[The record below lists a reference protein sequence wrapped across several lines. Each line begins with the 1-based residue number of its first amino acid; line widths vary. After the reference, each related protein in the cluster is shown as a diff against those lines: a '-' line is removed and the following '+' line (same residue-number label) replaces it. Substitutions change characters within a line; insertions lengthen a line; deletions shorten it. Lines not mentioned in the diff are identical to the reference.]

1 MKTTTKTIEEQ
12 VTGDNNKQES
22 KIATKGDPRRWKALA
37 LLSLAQF
44 LIIMDTSIIGVAL
57 PEIQQQFS
65 FTQSDLQWIFS
76 AYVIVFGALLLLG
89 GRLSDIL
96 GQRRIFIIGFAI
108 LTAASLVAGL
118 ASSGTVLI
126 TARALQG
133 IGAALIAPSALSIV
147 MHLFTIPT
155 ERNKAMGFWGAAA
168 PAGGTA
174 GVFLGGIL
182 TAWVDWSWVF
192 LINVPIG
199 IAVLALTW
207 MLIPRGTRQK
217 GRVDYLGAIS
227 ITGALILLVYA
238 IVTANDAGWS
248 SLQTVSLLL
257 ISAGLLGAF
266 IMIQKRSRDPL
277 IPLRIFKTTNLLA
290 SNIVMAL
297 LGAAWI
303 PMWFF
308 LNLYLQQVQ
317 GYGAF
322 ESGLALLPMTAAIM
336 ALMIG
341 ASSRLIRRLG
351 VKHSLVVGL
360 GLLAVA
366 MLMFV
371 ATPSTK
377 ESFATHVLPASL
389 IAAGGMSLAYIP
401 ALMSA
406 VSHARKEESGLASG
420 IVNTSYQIGSA
431 LGLAIVVAIASAQT
445 LLDENNSVGSI
456 NALNNGYH
464 LAFTIAAIVAAIA
477 AIVAYVAI
485 REPNSSGEKK
495 EKEVV
500 VLAPTG

>member
-1 MKTTTKTIEEQ
+1 MKTTMKTTEEQ
-12 VTGDNNKQES
+12 EIDNNNKQES
-22 KIATKGDPRRWKALA
+22 KITTKGDPRRWKALA
-37 LLSLAQF
+37 ILSLAQF

-57 PEIQQQFS
+57 PAVQQQFGFS
-65 FTQSDLQWIFS
+65 QSELQWIFS

-96 GQRRIFIIGFAI
+96 SLRRIFVIGFAI
-108 LTAASLVAGL
+108 LTAASVVAGL
-118 ASSGTVLI
+118 ASSGDVLI

-133 IGAALIAPSALSIV
+133 VGAALIAPSALSIV
-147 MHLFTIPT
+147 MNLFTIPA

-199 IAVLALTW
+199 IAVLALTRT
-207 MLIPRGTRQK
+207 LIPRGTRQK

-238 IVTANDAGWS
+238 IVTANDAGWG

-257 ISAGLLGAF
+257 TSAALLSAF
-266 IMIQKRSRDPL
+266 TIIQKRSREPL
-277 IPLRIFKTTNLLA
+277 MPLRIFRRPNLLA

-351 VKHSLVVGL
+351 VKHSLVAGL
-360 GLLAVA
+360 GLLAIA

-371 ATPSTK
+371 ATLSTK
-377 ESFATHVLPASL
+377 GSFATHVLPASL

-420 IVNTSYQIGSA
+420 IVSTSYQIGSA
-431 LGLAIVVAIASAQT
+431 LGLAIMVAIASAQT
-445 LLDENNSVGSI
+445 LSDGNNGIGSI
-456 NALNNGYH
+456 DALNNGFH
-464 LAFTIAAIVAAIA
+464 LAFTAAAIVAGIAAIVAF
-477 AIVAYVAI
+477 VAI
-485 REPNSSGEKK
+485 KKPSISGGK
-495 EKEVV
+495 EKEQEVV
-500 VLAPTG
+500 APTG

>member
-1 MKTTTKTIEEQ
+1 MTTTMKTTKPQEKGSSDHE
-12 VTGDNNKQES
+12 QES
-22 KIATKGDPRRWKALA
+22 LIATQDPRRWKALA

-57 PEIQQQFS
+57 PAIQKQFGFS
-65 FTQSDLQWIFS
+65 QSDLPWIFS
-76 AYVIVFGALLLLG
+76 AYVIVFGGLLLLG

-96 GQRRIFIIGFAI
+96 GQRRIFVIGFAI
-108 LTAASLVAGL
+108 LTAASVLAGL
-118 ASSGTVLI
+118 APNGTVLI
-126 TARALQG
+126 AARALQG
-133 IGAALIAPSALSIV
+133 IGAALIAPSAMSIL
-147 MHLFTIPT
+147 MNLFTIPS

-182 TAWVDWSWVF
+182 TAYVDWTWVF

-199 IAVLALTW
+199 IAVLALTRS
-207 MLIPRGTRQK
+207 LIPQGIRQK

-238 IVTANDAGWS
+238 IVTANDAGWTS
-248 SLQTVSLLL
+248 VQTVSLLST
-257 ISAGLLGAF
+257 SAALLGAF
-266 IMIQKRSRDPL
+266 TIIQKRSKEPL
-277 IPLRIFKTTNLLA
+277 MPLRIFKTPNLLA

-351 VKHSLVVGL
+351 VKHSLIAGL

-371 ATPSTK
+371 ATPSTDG
-377 ESFATHVLPASL
+377 SFVTHVLPASL

-431 LGLAIVVAIASAQT
+431 LGLAIMVAIASTQT
-445 LLDENNSVGSI
+445 LLDENNGGIGLIDAVNKGFHFSFI
-456 NALNNGYH
+456 
-464 LAFTIAAIVAAIA
+464 TKAIIAAIA
-477 AIVAYVAI
+477 AI
-485 REPNSSGEKK
+485 
-495 EKEVV
+495 
-500 VLAPTG
+500 LAFLVF